1 MQLLPWLALALVACA
16 VSLDACPA
24 AHAACARARDAERDA
39 ERDARRHAAELAQR
53 HPSAGYYYYSTGT
66 VEVYTA
72 AVVESGF
79 VREWVPSFL
88 HAHSYFKGY

>member
-1 MQLLPWLALALVACA
+1 MSPSQEARGEAKRAQRVRLA
-16 VSLDACPA
+16 
-24 AHAACARARDAERDA
+24 
-39 ERDARRHAAELAQR
+39 ARRAAAHAAELAQR

-79 VREWVPSFL
+79 VRECVPSFL
-88 HAHSYFKGY
+88 HADSYFKKG